1 MHFVIFLDT
10 TMYSFSTRLHEDTD
24 IDDSAIIFGIVNIN
38 IGNGYDEF
46 TGLKWKVLF
55 LVYYQWQTQYC
66 YNVGHFHISFIG
78 QIQINRAQE
87 FLIFQSFK
95 FVKLVKNN

>member
-1 MHFVIFLDT
+1 MQRHAGVLRGLYIQCAEVENAIAVDMRFNIQVHNYNLITQLVENALCDLFLDT

-46 TGLKWKVLF
+46 TGLK
-55 LVYYQWQTQYC
+55 
-66 YNVGHFHISFIG
+66 
-78 QIQINRAQE
+78 
-87 FLIFQSFK
+87 
-95 FVKLVKNN
+95 